1 MKQDENT
8 KGRKKA
14 FCKIHEGLLLGIGG
28 FLPQVLAVL
37 AGAWL
42 GVLWGGKEV
51 SEPIKKEIKEIKEQD
66 LKRDSIYSETKA
78 RWDTISYIVN
88 SKNDFDKAKKYEL
101 DGFHSLIDKK
111 YGEAIWNFMMSENSA
126 NRYHASYDIAE
137 YLRDNENSVSVPDF
151 WGNTYKYVIKNFRG
165 YIPTDVLEEMEEFI
179 NPQNSKKLG
188 NISINIE
195 K

>member
-1 MKQDENT
+1 MKQNENS
-8 KGRKKA
+8 KGTMKA

-51 SEPIKKEIKEIKEQD
+51 SEPIMEEIKEIKEQD
-66 LKRDSIYSETKA
+66 LKRDSIYFKTMA

-126 NRYHASYDIAE
+126 NGYHASYDIAE
-137 YLRDNENSVSVPDF
+137 YLRKNENTISVPDF
-151 WGNTYKYVIKNFRG
+151 WENTYKHVVDNYWG
-165 YIPTDVLEEMEEFI
+165 YIPSDILTEM
-179 NPQNSKKLG
+179 KKT
-188 NISINIE
+188 ISSQ